1 MNLLRNIPDKIA
13 ANKKSHFW
21 IFFFVLA
28 LLSLAMVY
36 LYLPFIPGHDSYFHF
51 RRLQALMDGIKESP
65 FLIYTDYTAIE
76 GYGYFT
82 KGFYPDFV
90 LIPFAII
97 GNLTNLDFAYHFT
110 VFTMTVLCGVFT
122 YMAVNRIYKSSYAA
136 AISAILYT
144 FALYRLLDV
153 FHRGAL
159 GEAISFTFVPLAI
172 LGIYEIIKGDY
183 KKWYIHTIA
192 FSLLF
197 FNHPLSTLLTFITVV
212 ILVLIYYKSMF
223 KEPKR
228 ILYLVIS
235 GIATI
240 PVISYVLFPM
250 IEQLVSNTY
259 NYEVNPL
266 MSVGATTLGIS
277 AIIPGLFMG
286 IVYPLRTFT
295 PAVGLLLTCAVTI
308 RLFIPGKLS
317 RLKDAD
323 IGVIIGFVYI
333 CATSYWFP
341 WSIFPFN
348 KLNIIQLPWRLY
360 EFTSYFFAVAGGY
373 YLTLLL
379 KSNPRRLIAG
389 GLVVI
394 CTLFVLMNDAKL
406 YHDTRITED
415 IKREAL
421 PENRYHLIGLEYVP
435 AKIPK
440 VPSIEYFIE
449 RGDSVKSNYSNISNF
464 GRDKSVITF
473 HAETN
478 RTDNLELPLIYY
490 KGYTAKLNGEN
501 ISVSESDNGLVQI
514 PVNKSGD
521 IKVYYGGTIIQKLSW
536 IITLLSILSLC
547 AYIFLSKKK
556 EERKNK
562 NSE

>member
-1 MNLLRNIPDKIA
+1 MNRLRNIPDKIA
-13 ANKKSHFW
+13 AKKKSHFW
-21 IFFFVLA
+21 IFFFVLI

-36 LYLPFIPGHDSYFHF
+36 CYLPFIPGHDSYFHF

-82 KGFYPDFV
+82 KGFYPDFI

-183 KKWYIHTIA
+183 KKWYVLTIA

-197 FNHPLSTLLTFITVV
+197 FNHALSTLLMFITVV
-212 ILVLIYYKSMF
+212 ILLLIYYKSML

-228 ILYLVIS
+228 IKYLVIAA
-235 GIATI
+235 IVTI
-240 PVISYVLFPM
+240 PVISYALFPM
-250 IEQLVSNTY
+250 IEQLSSNSFY
-259 NYEVNPL
+259 YEMNPL
-266 MSVGATTLGIS
+266 MSMENSLLGTS
-277 AIIPGLFMG
+277 AIISGLFMG
-286 IVYPLRTFT
+286 IIYPLRTFT
-295 PAVGLLLTCAVTI
+295 PAIGLLLTCGI
-308 RLFIPGKLS
+308 LLRLFVSGKS
-317 RLKDAD
+317 ARLKSVD
-323 IGVIIGFVYI
+323 IGVIIGLVYV
-333 CATSYWFP
+333 CMSSYWFP
-341 WSIFPFN
+341 WSVFSFN
-348 KLNIIQLPWRLY
+348 KLGIIQIPWRLY
-360 EFTSYFFAVAGGY
+360 EFASYFFAVAGGY
-373 YLTLLL
+373 YLALLL
-379 KSNPRRLIAG
+379 KSNLRRLIAG

-421 PENRYHLIGLEYVP
+421 PENRYHLIGLEYLPV
-435 AKIPK
+435 K
-440 VPSIEYFIE
+440 VPSIEYLIE
-449 RGDSVKSNYSNISNF
+449 RGDSVKSNHSNISGF

-473 HAETN
+473 HVDIS
-478 RTDNLELPLIYY
+478 RVDNLELPLIYY

-501 ISVSESDNGLVQI
+501 ICVSESGNGLVEI
-514 PVNKSGD
+514 AANKSGN
-521 IKVYYGGTIIQKLSW
+521 IQVYYGGTIIQKLSW
-536 IITLLSILSLC
+536 IITLLSILGLC
-547 AYIFLSKKK
+547 FYIFLSK
-556 EERKNK
+556 RKRRVSN
-562 NSE
+562 E

>member
-1 MNLLRNIPDKIA
+1 MNFLRDIADKIA
-13 ANKKSHFW
+13 AKKKSHFW
-21 IFFFVLA
+21 IFFFVLI

-36 LYLPFIPGHDSYFHF
+36 FYLPFIPGHDSYFHF

-136 AISAILYT
+136 AISAVLYT

-183 KKWYIHTIA
+183 KKWYILTIA

-197 FNHPLSTLLTFITVV
+197 FNHALSTLLMFITVV
-212 ILVLIYYKSMF
+212 ILVLIYYKSIL

-228 ILYLVIS
+228 IKYLIIA
-235 GIATI
+235 GIVTI
-240 PVISYVLFPM
+240 PVISYALFPM
-250 IEQLVSNTY
+250 IEQLSSNSFY
-259 NYEVNPL
+259 YEMNPL
-266 MSVGATTLGIS
+266 MSMEDSLLGTS
-277 AIIPGLFMG
+277 AIISGLFMG
-286 IVYPLRTFT
+286 IIYPLRTFT
-295 PAVGLLLTCAVTI
+295 PAIGLLLTCGI
-308 RLFIPGKLS
+308 LLRLFVSGKS
-317 RLKDAD
+317 APLKSVDT
-323 IGVIIGFVYI
+323 GVIIGLIYV
-333 CATSYWFP
+333 CMSSYWFP
-341 WSIFPFN
+341 WSMFPFN
-348 KLNIIQLPWRLY
+348 KLGIIQIPWRLY
-360 EFTSYFFAVAGGY
+360 EFASYFFAVAGGY
-373 YLTLLL
+373 YLALLL

-421 PENRYHLIGLEYVP
+421 PENRYHLIGLEYLPV
-435 AKIPK
+435 KI
-440 VPSIEYFIE
+440 PSIEYLIE
-449 RGDSVKSNYSNISNF
+449 RGDSVKSDHSNISNLE
-464 GRDKSVITF
+464 RDKAVITF
-473 HAETN
+473 HTETN

-490 KGYTAKLNGEN
+490 KGYMAKLNGEN
-501 ISVSESDNGLVQI
+501 ISVSESENGLVQI

-547 AYIFLSKKK
+547 VYIFLSKKK

>member
-1 MNLLRNIPDKIA
+1 MNLLRDIADKIA
-13 ANKKSHFW
+13 AKKKSHFW
-21 IFFFVLA
+21 IFFFVLI

-36 LYLPFIPGHDSYFHF
+36 FYLPFIPGHDSYFHF

-136 AISAILYT
+136 AISAVLYT

-183 KKWYIHTIA
+183 KKWYILTIA

-197 FNHPLSTLLTFITVV
+197 FNHALSTLLMFITVV
-212 ILVLIYYKSMF
+212 ILVLIYYKSIL

-228 ILYLVIS
+228 IKYLIIA
-235 GIATI
+235 GIVTI
-240 PVISYVLFPM
+240 PVISYALFPM
-250 IEQLVSNTY
+250 IEQLSSNSFY
-259 NYEVNPL
+259 YEMNPL
-266 MSVGATTLGIS
+266 MSMGDSLLGTS
-277 AIIPGLFMG
+277 AIISGLFMG
-286 IVYPLRTFT
+286 IIYPLRTFT
-295 PAVGLLLTCAVTI
+295 PAIGLLLTCGI
-308 RLFIPGKLS
+308 LLRLFVSGKS
-317 RLKDAD
+317 APLKSAD
-323 IGVIIGFVYI
+323 TGVIIGLIYV
-333 CATSYWFP
+333 CMSSYWFP

-348 KLNIIQLPWRLY
+348 KLGIIQIPWRLY
-360 EFTSYFFAVAGGY
+360 EFASYFFAVAGGY
-373 YLTLLL
+373 YLALLL

-421 PENRYHLIGLEYVP
+421 PENRYHLIGLEYLPV
-435 AKIPK
+435 K
-440 VPSIEYFIE
+440 VPSIEYLIE
-449 RGDSVKSNYSNISNF
+449 RGDSVKSDHSNISNLE
-464 GRDKSVITF
+464 RDKAVITF
-473 HAETN
+473 HTETN

-547 AYIFLSKKK
+547 VYIFLSKKK
-556 EERKNK
+556 EKIRIVNE
-562 NSE
+562 

>member
-1 MNLLRNIPDKIA
+1 MNRLRNIPDKIA
-13 ANKKSHFW
+13 AKKKSHFW
-21 IFFFVLA
+21 IFFFVLI

-36 LYLPFIPGHDSYFHF
+36 CYLPFIPGHDSYFHF

-82 KGFYPDFV
+82 KGFYPDFI

-183 KKWYIHTIA
+183 KKWYVLTIA

-197 FNHPLSTLLTFITVV
+197 FNHALSTLLMFITVV
-212 ILVLIYYKSMF
+212 ILLLIYYKSML

-228 ILYLVIS
+228 IKYLA
-235 GIATI
+235 IAAIVTI
-240 PVISYVLFPM
+240 PVISYALFPM
-250 IEQLVSNTY
+250 IEQLSSNSFY
-259 NYEVNPL
+259 YEMNPL
-266 MSVGATTLGIS
+266 MSMENSLLGTS
-277 AIIPGLFMG
+277 AIISGLFMG
-286 IVYPLRTFT
+286 IIYPLRTFT
-295 PAVGLLLTCAVTI
+295 PAIGLLLTCGI
-308 RLFIPGKLS
+308 LLRLFVSGKS
-317 RLKDAD
+317 ARLKSVD
-323 IGVIIGFVYI
+323 IGVIIGLVYV
-333 CATSYWFP
+333 CMSSYWFP
-341 WSIFPFN
+341 WSVFPFN
-348 KLNIIQLPWRLY
+348 KLGIIQIPWRLY
-360 EFTSYFFAVAGGY
+360 EFASYFFAVAGGY
-373 YLTLLL
+373 YLALLL
-379 KSNPRRLIAG
+379 KSNLRRLIAG

-421 PENRYHLIGLEYVP
+421 PENRYHLIGLEYLPV
-435 AKIPK
+435 K
-440 VPSIEYFIE
+440 VPSIEYLIE
-449 RGDSVKSNYSNISNF
+449 RGDSVKSNHSNISGF

-473 HAETN
+473 HADIS
-478 RTDNLELPLIYY
+478 RMDNLELPLIYY

-501 ISVSESDNGLVQI
+501 ICVSESGNGLVEI
-514 PVNKSGD
+514 AANKSGN
-521 IKVYYGGTIIQKLSW
+521 IQVYYGGTIIQKLSW
-536 IITLLSILSLC
+536 IITLLSILGLC
-547 AYIFLSKKK
+547 FYIFLSK
-556 EERKNK
+556 RKRRVSN
-562 NSE
+562 E